1 MKQWINSS
9 CNTHGRQLLDRLQGF
24 GRIFLFLDYDGTLVP
39 IAPTPQQAV
48 PSLKTLRLLENLSS
62 AKTLRVAVVSG
73 RTLEELETLL
83 PVSGLILVGVHGAE
97 VKIPTSHGFCLRG
110 ALMSSGQEKFPQ
122 DREKS
127 TQGLA
132 LLAEATKKLISHR
145 KGFLLEEKGLALA
158 LHYRLASPFEAG
170 EVLAEFQNLWQ
181 ELIENHNLEVICG
194 KKVVEI
200 RPKGINKRLAVEAL
214 WPSWPGSVAVYI
226 GDDTTDEDGFRAVA
240 GKGLGVLVGEE
251 ERPTA
256 ARFRLKDPEG
266 VIEFL
271 QKMEA
276 IT

>member
-9 CNTHGRQLLDRLQGF
+9 CNTHGRQLLDRLQGSS
-24 GRIFLFLDYDGTLVP
+24 RIFLFLDYDGTLVP
-39 IAPTPQQAV
+39 IAPTPEQAV
-48 PSLKTLRLLENLSS
+48 PSLKTLRLLEKLCS

-73 RTLEELETLL
+73 RTLEELENLL

-110 ALMSSGQEKFPQ
+110 ALMSTGQEKFPQ

-127 TQGLA
+127 IQGLA
-132 LLAEATKKLISHR
+132 LLAEATKKLIIDR

-158 LHYRLASPFEAG
+158 LHYRLASPVEA
-170 EVLAEFQNLWQ
+170 EAVLAEFQNLWQ
-181 ELIENHNLEVICG
+181 ELIENHNLEVIYG

-200 RPKGINKRLAVEAL
+200 RPQGINKRLAVEAL
-214 WPSWPGSVAVYI
+214 WPSWPGSAPVYI
-226 GDDTTDEDGFRAVA
+226 GDDTTDEDGFQAVV

-256 ARFRLKDPEG
+256 ASFRLKNPED

-271 QKMEA
+271 QEMEA